1 MTLTIGRQIGAGF
14 ALVLILFSVVAGVAV
29 FQMDAMQRETSRIE
43 AANPL
48 DAAAR
53 DILTQ
58 LLNEE
63 TAVRGYVATGKP
75 LFLDRYRE
83 GRATL
88 PRDLA
93 YISAHAADYPQLRRT
108 VDGITPT
115 IERIDAFFAREI
127 ALVAAGNRTQA
138 AAGLVSGKKTFGAYR
153 KAAQK
158 IPAETALVVAGASA
172 RFTQV
177 RVWALRTMIAA
188 SIVALLVSACAA
200 TLLGRR
206 IGRRLI
212 AASDGLRDIVE
223 RDFARLLHAFDELER
238 GNLTTAFSAEE
249 KRLDER
255 GGDEIATLAVSYNAL
270 AAGLVKSAQ
279 KFADTTAGLR
289 TVMRGVAASSA
300 ELVTASVQVS
310 TASEQSSA
318 AVEQISQAMHGVA
331 VAAREQSTGVGAVR
345 VSADEV
351 ARTSAQIAHGAADQA
366 GAVQRI
372 GGGVVRL
379 DEQIRAVAEL
389 GQTLASAARHA
400 STEAGAG
407 RAAVDDASAAMVRI
421 QEQTISARVAMTALE
436 QRSDAVRG
444 IVDRID
450 AIADQTNLLALNAA
464 IEAARAGDYGR
475 GFSVVAEEI
484 RTLAETSAASTRE
497 IAAILAEIRKETIGA
512 AKAMVA
518 SAEAVE
524 GGLDL
529 ASRATSSLAN
539 VENAVAE
546 ATRTAERVAGG
557 TAAMRDASTEVA
569 DNVAGVSAIV
579 EQNAAA
585 AGEMQATTSAVTQAV
600 GPVAAAADQQSSA
613 AEEVSASVAE
623 LAAQTNEIAL
633 TARHVRAQAEA
644 LEQLVSRFT
653 IDDGPDA
660 NRASRT
666 GTAARRA

>member
-14 ALVLILFSVVAGVAV
+14 ALVLFLFSVTAGIAV
-29 FQMDAMQRETSRIE
+29 LQMNAMQRETSRIE

-93 YISAHAADYPQLRRT
+93 YISAHDSDYPQLRRT
-108 VDGITPT
+108 VEGIAPT
-115 IERIDAFFAREI
+115 VERIDAFFSREI
-127 ALVAAGNRTQA
+127 ALVAAGRRTPA
-138 AAGLVSGKKTFGAYR
+138 TAGLVSGKKTFGAYR
-153 KAAQK
+153 KSAQA
-158 IPAETALVVAGASA
+158 IPAETALVVADASA

-177 RVWALRTMIAA
+177 RILAMRTIIAA

-206 IGRRLI
+206 VARRLN
-212 AASDGLRDIVE
+212 AASEGLREIVE
-223 RDFARLLHAFDELER
+223 RDFKRLLGAFDELER
-238 GNLTTAFSAEE
+238 GNLTAAFTAEE

-270 AAGLVKSAQ
+270 ASGLVLSAR

-310 TASEQSSA
+310 TASEQSNV
-318 AVEQISQAMHGVA
+318 AVGQISQAMHGIA
-331 VAAREQSTGVGAVR
+331 AAAREQSTGVGAVR
-345 VSADEV
+345 VSAEEV
-351 ARTSAQIAHGAADQA
+351 ARTSTQIANGAADQA

-379 DEQIRAVAEL
+379 DEQIRAVAQL
-389 GQTLASAARHA
+389 GETLAGAARHA
-400 STEAGAG
+400 SSEAGTG

-497 IAAILAEIRKETIGA
+497 IATILAEIRQETIGA

-524 GGLDL
+524 GGLNL

-539 VENAVAE
+539 VEHAVGE
-546 ATRTAERVAGG
+546 ATRSAERVAGG

-585 AGEMQATTSAVTQAV
+585 AGEMQATTGAVTQAV
-600 GPVAAAADQQSSA
+600 GPVAAAAEQQSSA

-653 IDDGPDA
+653 IA
-660 NRASRT
+660 
-666 GTAARRA
+666 

>member
-1 MTLTIGRQIGAGF
+1 MRFTIGRQIGAGF
-14 ALVLILFSVVAGVAV
+14 ALVLFLFSVVAGVAV
-29 FQMDAMQRETSRIE
+29 LQMNAMQRETSRIE

-83 GRATL
+83 GRAAL
-88 PRDLA
+88 PRDLD
-93 YISAHAADYPQLRRT
+93 YISAHDADYPQLRHT

-115 IERIDAFFAREI
+115 LARIDTFFAREI
-127 ALVAAGNRTQA
+127 VLVAAGKRTPA
-138 AAGLVSGKKTFGAYR
+138 AAGLVSGKKTFGVYR
-153 KAAQK
+153 KAAQA
-158 IPAETALVVAGASA
+158 IPAETALVVADASA

-177 RVWALRTMIAA
+177 RVLALRTMIAA
-188 SIVALLVSACAA
+188 SIVAFLVSACAA

-206 IGRRLI
+206 IARRLN
-212 AASDGLRDIVE
+212 AASDGLREIVE

-238 GNLTTAFSAEE
+238 GNLMTAFTAEE

-255 GGDEIATLAVSYNAL
+255 GGDEIATLAASYNAL
-270 AAGLVKSAQ
+270 ASGLVQSAR
-279 KFADTTAGLR
+279 KFAETTRGLR

-300 ELVTASVQVS
+300 ELVAASVQVS
-310 TASEQSSA
+310 TASDQSSV
-318 AVEQISQAMHGVA
+318 AVEQISQAMHSVA
-331 VAAREQSTGVGAVR
+331 IAAREQSTGVRAVR

-351 ARTSAQIAHGAADQA
+351 ARTSAQIANGAADQA

-372 GGGVVRL
+372 GGGVVKL

-389 GQTLASAARHA
+389 GETLAGAARHA
-400 STEAGAG
+400 SSEAGAG

-497 IAAILAEIRKETIGA
+497 IAGILAEIRKETIGA

-524 GGLDL
+524 GGLGL

-539 VENAVAE
+539 VEHAVGE

-557 TAAMRDASTEVA
+557 TAAMREASTQVA
-569 DNVAGVSAIV
+569 DNVAGVSVIV

-585 AGEMQATTSAVTQAV
+585 AGEMQATTGAVTQAV
-600 GPVAAAADQQSSA
+600 GPVAAAAEQQSSA

-633 TARHVRAQAEA
+633 TARHVRTQAEA
-644 LEQLVSRFT
+644 LAALVTRFT
-653 IDDGPDA
+653 LD
-660 NRASRT
+660 
-666 GTAARRA
+666 